1 MILSTVFL
9 AKVLLAVGTVVI
21 FFHEF
26 RDRLSRRW
34 LAYITAAILICAVAV
49 NYAVSFLPPMTE
61 EVTLTALGEKQ
72 EAAKGMEVYLSG
84 YTIDGKSYIS
94 GKSLEIVE
102 GKWFWKG
109 EIYTWRPETDSRQ
122 PEGTTRTVVLK
133 IPVGWNRTLDFNS
146 SQYRGKVEIST
157 YEKQW
162 TVDTYSEEGRIN
174 SEQIGRSRTTLLLLN
189 QLRRLALYILVFL
202 VLSFWGIRT
211 VQWALEKPE
220 QAREWLDRNSG
231 KIAYG
236 CIALVTFALMVHYA
250 DKYSLWYDCIATI
263 SFTCGTVAEAFYT
276 CFNLYDYTPPF
287 YNICATLWY
296 HIAPYGQKWL
306 LLISIVPTVLAIYL
320 MGLIGEHLKGKYC
333 GIFASIFIAFSTS
346 VWLNAAYQYRSYSF
360 LVFFS
365 ALTLYSYI
373 LKGENVKLSR
383 IYFSLSLTGLAMSN
397 YYGMLACAGYA
408 IADLYL
414 VYKKQS
420 SMKRTIIPY
429 IFPGVISISWV
440 IGIIAITLQH
450 REYKKIAT
458 WYPEPSGAEQVY
470 DLLRFLS
477 GNIDIFYYLFLISLS
492 AAVIV
497 CVQKTK
503 SFSMDRFYLLFST
516 MQIICMV
523 SIMLIYSNFVNR
535 ESPKWA
541 ERYFLVLIPQIC
553 IVLIYAFSGFIGFL
567 KEESIKKNL
576 QKVCCLSVGI
586 ITFLHCYHVIITP
599 SEIKAITASG
609 TTCVTE
615 PYREAADWIYTQN
628 NYIFNRDTVIIAN
641 DHYGAKRGTIEYYI
655 ERQGRRD
662 PLNYYHNSEITA
674 DELINYNRIYFW
686 KTSIPSSYQNVLK
699 EFYELDTKKEDIRI
713 LVYQKKGT

>member
-189 QLRRLALYILVFL
+189 QLRRLALYILAFL

-250 DKYSLWYDCIATI
+250 DRVSLWFDELSQIGFTNGTI
-263 SFTCGTVAEAFYT
+263 KEAIGYCLEMKDFA
-276 CFNLYDYTPPF
+276 PPLTDVCST
-287 YNICATLWY
+287 IWY
-296 HIAPYGQKWL
+296 HIAPYGEAWL
-306 LLISIVPTVLAIYL
+306 LLPTILLSAFSIFVT
-320 MGLIGEHLKGKYC
+320 GLICERLHGKYC
-333 GIFASIFIAFSTS
+333 GILAAIMLSFSVTLWS
-346 VWLNAAYQYRSYSF
+346 NAAYEYRSYAYLIFFSTLTYYCHMRRIEGEKLFSF
-360 LVFFS
+360 LFS
-365 ALTLYSYI
+365 
-373 LKGENVKLSR
+373 V
-383 IYFSLSLTGLAMSN
+383 SLVGLAMSH
-397 YYGMLACAGYA
+397 YFGMIACTFFFF
-408 IADLYL
+408 ADLYL
-414 VYKKQS
+414 LFRKQLKVKNGIVYLLPGGIAAFWMMAVFAITMQYKKPEDLAS
-420 SMKRTIIPY
+420 WYTV
-429 IFPGVISISWV
+429 PGFSHVRS
-440 IGIIAITLQH
+440 A
-450 REYKKIAT
+450 
-458 WYPEPSGAEQVY
+458 
-470 DLLRFLS
+470 LRFLS
-477 GNIDIFYYLFLISLS
+477 GNFEVAYWILLAGIAIILTDIIHRDKEQFDLKTFYLRLS
-492 AAVIV
+492 AIEIV
-497 CVQKTK
+497 GT
-503 SFSMDRFYLLFST
+503 FALL
-516 MQIICMV
+516 
-523 SIMLIYSNFVNR
+523 LIYGNFINAKA
-535 ESPKWA
+535 SMWQS
-541 ERYFLVLIPQIC
+541 RYFFGLLPHVIILSSSALYRFITIARDRLTAQRALC
-553 IVLIYAFSGFIGFL
+553 LCMTFAFGL
-567 KEESIKKNL
+567 N
-576 QKVCCLSVGI
+576 CLSVI
-586 ITFLHCYHVIITP
+586 STSD
-599 SEIKAITASG
+599 SETY
-609 TTCVTE
+609 
-615 PYREAADWIYTQN
+615 PYREAADWIYKQN
-628 NYIFNRDTVIIAN
+628 NYIFNKDTLVIMVFGS
-641 DHYGAKRGTIEYYI
+641 DFSMEGYDEYYVT
-655 ERQGRRD
+655 RQGRRD
-662 PLNYYHNSEITA
+662 
-674 DELINYNRIYFW
+674 
-686 KTSIPSSYQNVLK
+686 SINVLK
-699 EFYELDTKKEDIRI
+699 QNMVYEKEKILCFSKIYLQYSHHPILPKIQTVLDEYYTLESDRKDIKVR
-713 LVYQKKGT
+713 VYNRK